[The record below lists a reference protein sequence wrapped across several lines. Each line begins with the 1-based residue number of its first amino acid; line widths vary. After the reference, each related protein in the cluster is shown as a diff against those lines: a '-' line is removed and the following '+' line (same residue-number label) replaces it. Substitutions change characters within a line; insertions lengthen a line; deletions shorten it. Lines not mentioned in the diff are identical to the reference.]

1 MREALCLMRHKLTN
15 TALKWIY
22 SLILGGLFGLHA
34 SVVVPLFR
42 IADLVP
48 TLLAFCFFTG
58 YVLYLATYKK
68 HFLTLSVS
76 FYLIYTALM
85 VWHTFL
91 YPLVSPQE
99 YIVAIVVYS
108 ILGVP
113 LLAGV
118 VANFKHNKQRQQT
131 HKSAPLL

>member
-1 MREALCLMRHKLTN
+1 MRHKLTN
-15 TALKWIY
+15 AALKWVY
-22 SLILGGLFGLHA
+22 SLIFGGILGLHA
-34 SVVVPLFR
+34 FVVVPLFR
-42 IADLVP
+42 IADIVP
-48 TLLAFCFFTG
+48 TLLAFCVFTG
-58 YVLYLATYKK
+58 YVLYLATCKK

-76 FYLIYTALM
+76 FYLIYASLM
-85 VWHTFL
+85 VWQTFL
-91 YPLVSPQE
+91 YSLVSPQE

-118 VANFKHNKQRQQT
+118 VENFKYNKQRQET